1 MSDNCNCNTG
11 LGNTGVGGCVEGCI
25 EEIKDTIGLIMV
37 NTLDS
42 TGGKTKID
50 ITDTIDEAFVTALIN
65 ESEKKDRWFP
75 LMNLENIATE
85 RPEAIFV
92 TSNTGTQ
99 KRVKQSPRTFT
110 AEIWIG
116 GIPLMNSIVGNRC
129 ADMSVYEIDSD
140 GKLVGVSNGDGF
152 LYPFKVQSNT
162 FDVRLAKNDGQNP
175 EKLLLS
181 FSYDKSVF
189 DEKTAYLLT
198 EDDIDLTTIKGL
210 QDITSTVTNITTTS
224 FKIKLTTPGGAL
236 NSRKVLNNLL
246 QADFA
251 LYNVTDSSAVTI
263 SSFAESPESTY
274 TLGFTAQTSAD
285 VIRVT
290 PSKYGYDFSLVVAS
304 TVTIP

>member
-1 MSDNCNCNTG
+1 MSDNCNCETG
-11 LGNTGVGGCVEGCI
+11 LGNTGVGGCI

-42 TGGKTKID
+42 TGVKTKID
-50 ITDTIDEAFVTALIN
+50 ITDVINDAYVTALIN

-85 RPEAIFV
+85 RPQAIFV
-92 TSNTGTQ
+92 TSNTGTK
-99 KRVKQSPRTFT
+99 KRVKQAVRNFT
-110 AEIWIG
+110 AEIWTG
-116 GIPLMNSIVGNRC
+116 GIALMNAIAGNRC
-129 ADMSVYEIDSD
+129 ADLSVYKIDSD
-140 GKLVGVSNGDGF
+140 GKLVGISNGDGY

-162 FDVRLAKNDGQNP
+162 FDVRLAENDGQNP
-175 EKLLLS
+175 EKLLIE
-181 FSYDKSVF
+181 FDYDKSVR
-189 DEKTAYLLT
+189 DETTAYLLT

-210 QDITSTVTNITTTS
+210 LDITSTVTNITTTS
-224 FKIKLTTPGGAL
+224 FKIKLTLPDGAL
-236 NSRKVLNNLL
+236 NSRKVLSNLL

-263 SSFAESPESTY
+263 SSFAESPEGTY

-290 PSKYGYDFSLVVAS
+290 PSKDGYDFSLVVAS
-304 TVTIP
+304 TVLIP